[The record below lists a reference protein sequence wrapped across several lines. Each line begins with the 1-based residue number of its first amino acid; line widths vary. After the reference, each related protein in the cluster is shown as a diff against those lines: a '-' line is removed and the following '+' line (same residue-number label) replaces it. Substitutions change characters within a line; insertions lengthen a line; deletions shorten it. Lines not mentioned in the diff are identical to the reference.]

1 MRRYEVTDQQWE
13 LIEDLFA
20 SGSSTGRPCRDPRM
34 MVNAMLWILNT
45 GSPWRDLPDRYGPW
59 QTAYNRF
66 NRWRKEGIFDQLLER
81 LQMRL
86 DAEGRID
93 WDLWCVDGSS
103 VRAHVAAAGAGKKG
117 GPTSPQI
124 THWAAREAGSGPK
137 STWLLTV
144 TEYPWRS
151 M

>member
-1 MRRYEVTDQQWE
+1 MRRYELTDEQWD
-13 LIEDLFA
+13 LIKDLFTSSA
-20 SGSSTGRPCRDPRM
+20 STGRPCRDPRM

-66 NRWRKEGIFDQLLER
+66 NRWRKEGIFDHLLER

-117 GPTSPQI
+117 GPENRQI

-144 TEYPWRS
+144 TEYPWQS